1 MDKSWG
7 GITPSPMVIM
17 LNFNLT
23 CGINIWRQII
33 MKETIKAIFNYGRV
47 YILLYLCGIGLI
59 NILPITSFGIETAY
73 AGPIF
78 SVKSDNEPLYKVLA
92 KISRTTGY
100 KIAIPNNLENKSITI
115 NLKNST
121 IEESIER
128 IINLIGDPNYAL
140 VIDDSVKKIEIII
153 FDASSDNS
161 SISTNNPAEHRQI
174 QKEHTGRDTDAGV
187 KHDFNINEMTPP
199 GPDTMSSGNRFHP

>member
-1 MDKSWG
+1 
-7 GITPSPMVIM
+7 
-17 LNFNLT
+17 
-23 CGINIWRQII
+23 

-47 YILLYLCGIGLI
+47 YILLYLCGISLI
-59 NILPITSFGIETAY
+59 NILAFTSFGIETAY
-73 AGPIF
+73 AGPVF

-100 KIAIPNNLENKSITI
+100 KIAIPKNLENKSITI

-140 VIDDSVKKIEIII
+140 VIDDSVKKVELRI
-153 FDASSDNS
+153 FNALSDNS
-161 SISTNNPAEHRQI
+161 STNTNNPAENRQI
-174 QKEHTGRDTDAGV
+174 QKERAGIDADAEV
-187 KHDFNINEMTPP
+187 KHNFNINGVKPP
-199 GPDTMSSGNRFHP
+199 GPDMMPSGSHFHP